1 MAGPSPERFQ
11 RALTSF
17 KRSLSTRSPDLLN
30 QFSVSSLQDL
40 QSACHEMQ
48 IEMGQDG
55 RLRRMR
61 RMQGFIEAMDQLG
74 KSIEVFV
81 NANDLVC
88 FIWVS
93 RCFPHSQ
100 TFVRQD

>member
-1 MAGPSPERFQ
+1 MGGPSPERFH
-11 RALTSF
+11 RALTNF
-17 KRSLSTRSPDLLN
+17 KRSLSTGSPDLLD
-30 QFSVSSLQDL
+30 QFSVSSLEDL
-40 QSACHEMQ
+40 QKACYDMQ
-48 IEMGQDG
+48 SEMGQNG

-61 RMQGFIEAMDQLG
+61 RMQGFIEAMEQLG

-93 RCFPHSQ
+93 ERFPNPQIS
-100 TFVRQD
+100 VS